1 MTTVDPT
8 KNPDEIIEDI
18 EAAEENGDIDQI
30 LAYLEFGSS
39 KDHRGNGD
47 EDEDYAWTEVTE
59 ESLDSFYRLVKAGTD
74 PVGPSTA
81 LAYLT
86 KIFSSLEAWK
96 EEEAIVEVALG
107 CIVSIASKADKTEAA
122 AGEATATAT
131 VAKINLQLQL
141 VLDTMKEFRDEA
153 TIQEQACL
161 AIEGLA
167 LWNED
172 WKATFCE
179 SQGIGKELKAARE
192 ERITNERNKAYPVR
206 AAKALGIEF
215 EGP

>member
-1 MTTVDPT
+1 MATNVDPT
-8 KNPDEIIEDI
+8 KTPDEIIEDI

-30 LAYLEFGSS
+30 LAYLEIGSS
-39 KDHRGNGD
+39 KDHRGNGE
-47 EDEDYAWTEVTE
+47 EDEHYAWTEVTE
-59 ESLDSFYRLVKAGTD
+59 EALDAFYRLVKAGTD
-74 PVGPSTA
+74 PVGASTA

-86 KIFSSLEAWK
+86 KIFASLEAWK
-96 EEEAIVEVALG
+96 EEEAIAEVALG
-107 CIVSIASKADKTEAA
+107 CIVSVASKADKTEAG
-122 AGEATATAT
+122 AGEATATE
-131 VAKINLQLQL
+131 INLQLQL
-141 VLDTMKEFRDEA
+141 VLDVMKEFDNEA

-172 WKATFCE
+172 WKATFRE
-179 SQGIGKELKAARE
+179 SEGIGDELKAARE

-206 AAKALGIEF
+206 AAKALGIEL